1 MESSIL
7 WAFLAFLALGGWAV
21 DLYLRARVQQSQA
34 NALMILDKV
43 DERMN
48 ERLEKLV
55 ARVREQLLK
64 AQPKVPDAMPKRAPE
79 RPQPSPVDSRMQQIF
94 GDSGLVDQPD
104 ADDTDL
110 ETVDA

>member
-1 MESSIL
+1 VESSIL

-64 AQPKVPDAMPKRAPE
+64 AQPKVPSAVPKPAPA
-79 RPQPSPVDSRMQQIF
+79 SNPVDTRMQQIF